1 MHFFMA
7 RVPPDGIVTL
17 DEGELAEWGWFT
29 LEAAAELPML
39 PATQAFIAHLIEEGG
54 APGYE

>member
-1 MHFFMA
+1 MA